1 MKRAQAGGKETKLLG
16 VGGGEGGGRRF
27 KISFSLISHKNFTS
41 YIISFTIHHS
51 PFTIHQQRTGDAEK
65 AFDAAVASDKAEATG
80 TEEEAK
86 ADPEPAAP
94 SAGGE

>member
-1 MKRAQAGGKETKLLG
+1 LKRAQAGGKETKLLG
-16 VGGGEGGGRRF
+16 VGGGGGGGAF
-27 KISFSLISHKNFTS
+27 QNFLLTHFSQKL
-41 YIISFTIHHS
+41 YIIHNSIRHS